1 MGLEIDFLA
10 IGDSSQGGDAI
21 ALRYGNLWGSRAAQ
35 TVIIVD
41 GGTAE
46 SGQTLVSHVRE
57 KFLTNFVD
65 VVISTHPDADHVS
78 GLHTVLDHLQV
89 GQLAIHRPWRRPGD
103 LLPSFTSN
111 RITVGGIGRA
121 ISGAVSSARELA
133 RLAIR
138 KGVNIIEPFA
148 GMGTADGA
156 VLVLGPNPNDYDSL
170 ACKFSEMPAARPR
183 LSPIYEA
190 FAGLTGTR
198 PENDSSVVL
207 LLTVEGRR
215 VLLTADAGLPALHS
229 AVSFARR
236 SGIDLTDL
244 NLFQV
249 PHHGSRRNFDSSILD
264 EIRAPLAVISAPAN
278 SEKHPASSVVD
289 AIIMRGVTLYATRG
303 ISLLYSHNAPQRAG
317 YGPVQPLSLS
327 LIASLMTAAR

>member
-1 MGLEIDFLA
+1 
-10 IGDSSQGGDAI
+10 
-21 ALRYGNLWGSRAAQ
+21 LWGSRAEQ
-35 TVIIVD
+35 TVMIVD

-46 SGQTLVSHVRE
+46 SGQALVSHVRE
-57 KFLTNFVD
+57 KFFTNFVD
-65 VVISTHPDADHVS
+65 IVISTHPDADHVS
-78 GLHTVLDHLQV
+78 GLHAVLDQLQV

-103 LLPSFTSN
+103 LLPSFTN
-111 RITVGGIGRA
+111 GRVTVGGIGRA
-121 ISGAVSSARELA
+121 ISGAVSSAKELEK
-133 RLAIR
+133 LAIA
-138 KGVNIIEPFA
+138 KGAKIIEPFA

-156 VLVLGPNPNDYDSL
+156 ILVLGPNSNDYDSL
-170 ACKFSEMPAARPR
+170 ACKFSEMPAARPQ

-198 PENDSSVVL
+198 PENDSSVIL
-207 LLTVEGRR
+207 LLTVEGQR
-215 VLLTADAGLPALHS
+215 VLLTADAGQPALHS
-229 AVSFARR
+229 AVGVARSR
-236 SGIDLTDL
+236 EIDLTKL

-264 EIRAPLAVISAPAN
+264 QIHAPLAVISAPVY

-303 ISLLYSHNAPQRAG
+303 ISLLYSFNAPQRVG

-327 LIASLMTAAR
+327 LIASLLTPSR